1 MKKLLFK
8 FWQFCKSRFLQI
20 ILLIIAIDSWEQAI
34 RFGNKTFKA
43 IGTFNKNFSQNYDDD
58 PLYMGTDVAV
68 TAGFEGG
75 AIAMGLVTCVCIF
88 GVVWIEISKNKSI
101 GN

>member
-20 ILLIIAIDSWEQAI
+20 ILLIIANDSWEQAI

-43 IGTFNKNFSQNYDDD
+43 NGIYDKNFSQVYDTT
-58 PLYMGTDVAV
+58 PMYMGTDVAV

-88 GVVWIEISKNKSI
+88 GVVWIEISKTKA
-101 GN
+101 